1 MSFNGKARSA
11 FKKLG
16 AVALMVATMFFV
28 ACNQTSGGGGGK
40 PTPASEYAVTFS
52 VEGENGTLKARIVNG
67 EEIASGTKVKQGK
80 IVTFTATPN
89 SGYRVKGWTLDG
101 ATIAEAGKN
110 EKYQLTVTKA
120 ATVSVSFELVP
131 MGKAVL
137 TLDPSKKDIKVKA
150 VTADGS
156 AVQVEGCNEATLA
169 SNTETIL
176 NATGETVTLTGKI
189 TELECYENQLTALN
203 VKDCTSLQ
211 RLNCFS
217 NQLPELEV
225 QGLIALK
232 TLQCNNNQLPELDVR
247 GLSSLIEIYCSGNQL
262 TELVVQGL
270 ATLQELACKSNKLTE
285 LNLQGL
291 TSLRVLNCS
300 SNQLRSLNV
309 QGLTTL
315 QELSCNGNKLTE
327 LNVQGLTSLQIFDCS
342 NNQLSALNVQGLTSL
357 EELFCDGNQLSTL
370 KLQSLTVL
378 RQLYCQG
385 NRIKAEAMTKLLE
398 SLPAREAGD
407 EGEAHLYTEKT
418 DIVEG
423 NCKDFTISE
432 SLKTAFREAKG
443 RNWKQ
448 QKQEAGGNWVG
459 IALIYTINFNVEG
472 GNGLLEATVDGQN
485 ISSGEL
491 VEDGRTVTFKAKADA
506 GYRVKGWTLD
516 GNPIAEAGKNTEFK
530 LTITKAATVSV
541 SFEEIPPG
549 TVTLTLDP
557 TNLTIK
563 VVAETKDGSAVQ
575 VEGCTEQMLVNNV
588 KTELHAN
595 GTSVILKGKIKSLN
609 CQRNKLTAVNV
620 QDCGYLEWFACDNN
634 NLTALNVK
642 DCASLQVL
650 NCDSNGLTELGV
662 QGLTALQS
670 LNCSSNKL
678 PELNMQG
685 CGSLQ
690 SIICSGNLLRSLNVQ
705 DLSALQSLDCS
716 NNQLTVLNVQDLT
729 SLRKLNCSNNT
740 LREFVL
746 QGCTALKELVCFA
759 SNLTSLN
766 IQGLTELR
774 KLTCWGNKLNAQ
786 AMTEILKA
794 LPAREA
800 SDDANAM
807 LFTEQTGATEG
818 NCKDYTQSEDLK
830 KAVED
835 AKSRKWK
842 LTKVDAGGN
851 LIEI

>member
-1 MSFNGKARSA
+1 MSFNAKALSA

-16 AVALMVATMFFV
+16 AVALMIATVFFV
-28 ACNQTSGGGGGK
+28 ACNQTGGGGGK
-40 PTPASEYAVTFS
+40 PNPASEHAVTFS
-52 VEGENGTLKARIVNG
+52 VEGENGTLKARVVNG
-67 EEIASGTKVKQGK
+67 EEIASGKEVKQGK

-211 RLNCFS
+211 RLNCSS
-217 NQLPELEV
+217 NQLPELDV

-232 TLQCNNNQLPELDVR
+232 TLQCNNNQLPEL
-247 GLSSLIEIYCSGNQL
+247 
-262 TELVVQGL
+262 VVQGL
-270 ATLQELACKSNKLTE
+270 ATLQELACKGNKLTE

-291 TSLRVLNCS
+291 TSLRVLNCE

-315 QELSCNGNKLTE
+315 QELSCNGNQLTE

-357 EELFCDGNQLSTL
+357 EEFSCDSNQLSTL
-370 KLQSLTVL
+370 NLQGLTVL

-563 VVAETKDGSAVQ
+563 VTTETEDGSAVQ

-685 CGSLQ
+685 CGTLQ

-729 SLRKLNCSNNT
+729 SLRELNCSRNT
-740 LREFVL
+740 LSEFVL
-746 QGCTALKELVCFA
+746 QGCTALKELVCF
-759 SNLTSLN
+759 SSSLTSLN

-774 KLTCWGNKLNAQ
+774 KLICWGNKLNAE

-818 NCKDYTQSEDLK
+818 NCKDYTQPEDLK

-842 LTKVDAGGN
+842 LTRVNAGGN
-851 LIEI
+851 LEEI

>member
-1 MSFNGKARSA
+1 MSFNQKALSA

-28 ACNQTSGGGGGK
+28 ACNQTSGGGGG
-40 PTPASEYAVTFS
+40 TPASEYVVSFS

-67 EEIASGTKVKQGK
+67 EEIASGKEVKQGK

-131 MGKAVL
+131 MGKAIL
-137 TLDPSKKDIKVKA
+137 TLNASKKDIKVKA

-156 AVQVEGCNEATLA
+156 AIQVEGCNEATLA

-211 RLNCFS
+211 RLNCNS

-247 GLSSLIEIYCSGNQL
+247 GLSSLIEIYCLGNQL

-270 ATLQELACKSNKLTE
+270 ATLQELACKGNKLTE

-291 TSLRVLNCS
+291 TSLRVLNCE

-315 QELSCNGNKLTE
+315 QELSCNGNQLTE

-357 EELFCDGNQLSTL
+357 EEFSCDGNQLSTL

-385 NRIKAEAMTKLLE
+385 NRIKAEAMTELLE

-407 EGEAHLYTEKT
+407 EGEAHLYSEKT

-423 NCKDFTISE
+423 NCKDFTTSE

-472 GNGLLEATVDGQN
+472 GNGKLDAMLDDED

-516 GNPIAEAGKNTEFK
+516 GNPIAEAGKNTEYK
-530 LTITKAATVSV
+530 LTMTKAATVSV
-541 SFEEIPPG
+541 SFEEMPKHAITFSVEG
-549 TVTLTLDP
+549 GSGKLEATVDGKNIRSGELVEEGKTVTFTAKPSFFCMVKEWTLDGATIDEADTDIEYKLTVTNVATVKVSFEEREQKAVLTLDP
-557 TNLTIK
+557 NNLTIK
-563 VVAETKDGSAVQ
+563 VAAWSEGAADIA
-575 VEGCTEQMLVNNV
+575 VEGCTETTLKSNV
-588 KTELHAN
+588 LTELHAQ
-595 GTSVILKGKIKSLN
+595 GTTVTLKGRLFVLH
-609 CQRNKLTAVNV
+609 CYDNKLTALDVRGLNI
-620 QDCGYLEWFACDNN
+620 LEGLYCFGNQ
-634 NLTALNVK
+634 LT
-642 DCASLQVL
+642 
-650 NCDSNGLTELGV
+650 
-662 QGLTALQS
+662 
-670 LNCSSNKL
+670 
-678 PELNMQG
+678 
-685 CGSLQ
+685 
-690 SIICSGNLLRSLNVQ
+690 RLNVQ
-705 DLSALQSLDCS
+705 NLANLQTLNCVG
-716 NNQLTVLNVQDLT
+716 NKIKKLNVQ
-729 SLRKLNCSNNT
+729 
-740 LREFVL
+740 
-746 QGCTALKELVCFA
+746 GCYALK
-759 SNLTSLN
+759 
-766 IQGLTELR
+766 
-774 KLTCWGNKLNAQ
+774 KLDCHRNKLNAE
-786 AMTEILKA
+786 AMTEILNA
-794 LPAREA
+794 LPTRTAG
-800 SDDANAM
+800 DDARAI
-807 LFTEQTGATEG
+807 LYTEKTGAIEG
-818 NCKDYTQSEDLK
+818 NCKDFSTPESLK
-830 KAVED
+830 TAFEG
-835 AKSRKWK
+835 ANGRKWK

-851 LIEI
+851 LEEI